1 MKGLPVACHGPI
13 LQTELLQGLGI
24 VARLEALLEAAASDE
39 ERQALISGAECIVG
53 TGEGP
58 EPEGPGPE
66 GPGQRPPQPMG
77 SIYKAFCISRQD
89 RPPPLP
95 FRRQ

>member
-1 MKGLPVACHGPI
+1 MRQKGLPVACHGPI

-24 VARLEALLEAAASDE
+24 IARLEALLEAAGSDE

-58 EPEGPGPE
+58 KQEEPGKRAPE
-66 GPGQRPPQPMG
+66 RMG
-77 SIYKAFCISRQD
+77 SIYKAFCLSRQD
-89 RPPPLP
+89 RPPPIP
-95 FRRQ
+95 FRMQ